1 MEPFPTQ
8 GVVGEVSSRMDV
20 PHWTKRTLYPMKYGY
35 TYGDSTTPLAGVFKA
50 GGEAYSPTRLPLDGS
65 STFEPLPVGSSILR
79 SINDQTGKTILVKP
93 ITAELQKKLNI
104 PESAGG
110 VYFPGHSHY
119 GHSNPTTR
127 AVYLNPEIG
136 NTAFVLAHEAGHAV
150 DPDVG
155 IAAKLQVE
163 QNPER
168 LRTAERSA
176 ARKDPYTFLGSFMQQ
191 PMASARNE
199 AFAQRYAVDKLKD
212 VGEDITGAIQ
222 DDWYREYPASQIV
235 EGLDNARDYYV
246 YTQTGVNPIRPVEFP
261 DASSLKDN
269 RRSVANQYLNLA
281 LDKRYREQEEMLRQR
296 GVRDINK
303 ILGPYADP
311 D

>member
-1 MEPFPTQ
+1 
-8 GVVGEVSSRMDV
+8 
-20 PHWTKRTLYPMKYGY
+20 
-35 TYGDSTTPLAGVFKA
+35 
-50 GGEAYSPTRLPLDGS
+50 
-65 STFEPLPVGSSILR
+65 
-79 SINDQTGKTILVKP
+79 
-93 ITAELQKKLNI
+93 
-104 PESAGG
+104 
-110 VYFPGHSHY
+110 
-119 GHSNPTTR
+119 
-127 AVYLNPEIG
+127 
-136 NTAFVLAHEAGHAV
+136 VLAHEAGHAV

-246 YTQTGVNPIRPVEFP
+246 YTQTGVNPRRSVEFP

-269 RRSVANQYLNLA
+269 RRSVAKQYLNLA